1 MMGKE
6 KQNTRHNKGDN
17 ISDAVTNENGKKV
30 VVCALPCFSESLI
43 KRKRSSTEIC
53 DTLISK
59 TVKEVAVVSP
69 YSVKSIKG
77 KSKRRRSSTEDR
89 VCDTAVSMIEKELSV
104 AKFPKGNIIECMNSE
119 SVVEVEDK
127 NEHTRKRSS
136 RKREGKPKVKTV
148 IRFPYLNNDI
158 QKNTKNELV
167 VPSVEKHVEL
177 DDTRS
182 LPVEDARQE
191 ARVGNST
198 REKKLHGFSTI
209 DEICS
214 NFAYTGIENDSLF
227 GASKPSL
234 SGKSTCHSFVPCQRR
249 SSGQVCLKGDKGVQ
263 RKVHENVRV
272 ISPYF
277 LNSQAGEI
285 IKNEAADNPFHGS
298 DLVQHVGENKP
309 VVKDMSSTRLE
320 QEARVDNSTKA
331 MKLHG
336 FSTIDEICSHF
347 AYTGG
352 SFVKGKH
359 GAEDGRDSS
368 QRITMLDNEKLI
380 VPSKL
385 SLFGK
390 RNPHSFVPYH
400 RRSSVQV
407 GLKGDKNVRAVSPYF
422 QNSRAGE
429 IVKNEPGSNSFHE
442 GDLFQH
448 EGENRTTLKGMS
460 STLLER
466 EAPVDHSTSAKK
478 LHDIS
483 TTDEIFSQFAYT
495 GGSFPKRKHGAEDV
509 WNSSKRIRTVEND
522 KLRGVSKASLI
533 GKNKPYPFA
542 PCQMTSS
549 GQDGLK
555 GDTGIQREVYNTV
568 RVVSRY
574 FQKSRAGEIVKNE
587 DQHPLVETQNSFR
600 RIPPCSHNL
609 KQKQENVIND
619 LLEGKTVSTKP
630 KKGSAK
636 TKRAV
641 FIRPTLSAAQ
651 KRSEAYLR
659 RMPDNKWKPPTS
671 LSKLLQEDYVHDPWR
686 VLVICILL
694 NRTTGKQVN
703 RKSNVILVADGARF
717 LGWM

>member
-53 DTLISK
+53 DTPISK

-69 YSVKSIKG
+69 YFAKSIKG
-77 KSKRRRSSTEDR
+77 NFKRRRSSTEDR
-89 VCDTAVSMIEKELSV
+89 VCDTAMSKIQKELGV
-104 AKFPKGNIIECMNSE
+104 VKFPKGNIIDCMNSE

-136 RKREGKPKVKTV
+136 RKREGEPKVKAV

-158 QKNTKNELV
+158 QKNTKGELV

-182 LPVEDARQE
+182 VPVEDARQE

-214 NFAYTGIENDSLF
+214 N
-227 GASKPSL
+227 
-234 SGKSTCHSFVPCQRR
+234 
-249 SSGQVCLKGDKGVQ
+249 
-263 RKVHENVRV
+263 
-272 ISPYF
+272 
-277 LNSQAGEI
+277 
-285 IKNEAADNPFHGS
+285 
-298 DLVQHVGENKP
+298 
-309 VVKDMSSTRLE
+309 
-320 QEARVDNSTKA
+320 
-331 MKLHG
+331 
-336 FSTIDEICSHF
+336 F

-390 RNPHSFVPYH
+390 RKPHSFVPYH

-407 GLKGDKNVRAVSPYF
+407 GLKGDKYVRAVSPYF

-429 IVKNEPGSNSFHE
+429 IVENEPGSNSFHE

-478 LHDIS
+478 LHGIS
-483 TTDEIFSQFAYT
+483 TTDEIFSHFAYT

-555 GDTGIQREVYNTV
+555 GDTGIHREVYKTV

-609 KQKQENVIND
+609 KQKQENVITD

-671 LSKLLQEDYVHDPWR
+671 LSKLLQEDHVYDPWR

-694 NRTTGKQVN
+694 NRTTGKQVSQVLPTLFTLCPNANTTTEVPIEALVKVLRPLGLQN
-703 RKSNVILVADGARF
+703 RRAATLKTFSKEYLQDSWTHVTQLHGIGKYAADAYAIFCTGKWDHVRPEDHKLTEYWNFLVELLTKDGILA
-717 LGWM
+717 

>member
-1 MMGKE
+1 MGKE

-53 DTLISK
+53 DTPISK

-69 YSVKSIKG
+69 YFAKSIKG
-77 KSKRRRSSTEDR
+77 NFKRRRSSTEDR
-89 VCDTAVSMIEKELSV
+89 VCDTAMSKIQKELGV
-104 AKFPKGNIIECMNSE
+104 VKFPKGNIIDCMNSE

-136 RKREGKPKVKTV
+136 RKREGEPKVKTV

-158 QKNTKNELV
+158 QKNTKGELV

-182 LPVEDARQE
+182 VPVEDARQE

-198 REKKLHGFSTI
+198 REK
-209 DEICS
+209 
-214 NFAYTGIENDSLF
+214 
-227 GASKPSL
+227 
-234 SGKSTCHSFVPCQRR
+234 
-249 SSGQVCLKGDKGVQ
+249 
-263 RKVHENVRV
+263 
-272 ISPYF
+272 
-277 LNSQAGEI
+277 
-285 IKNEAADNPFHGS
+285 
-298 DLVQHVGENKP
+298 
-309 VVKDMSSTRLE
+309 
-320 QEARVDNSTKA
+320 
-331 MKLHG
+331 KLHG

-390 RNPHSFVPYH
+390 RKPHSFVPYH

-407 GLKGDKNVRAVSPYF
+407 GLKGDKYVRAVSPYF

-429 IVKNEPGSNSFHE
+429 IVENEPGSNSFHE

-555 GDTGIQREVYNTV
+555 GDTGIHREVYKTV

-694 NRTTGKQVN
+694 NRTTGKQVSQVLPTLFTLCPNANTTTEVPIEALVKVLRPLGLQN
-703 RKSNVILVADGARF
+703 RRAATLKTFSKEYLQDSWTHVTQLHGIGKYAADAYAIFCTGKWDHVRPEDHKLTEYWNFLVELLTKDGILA
-717 LGWM
+717 